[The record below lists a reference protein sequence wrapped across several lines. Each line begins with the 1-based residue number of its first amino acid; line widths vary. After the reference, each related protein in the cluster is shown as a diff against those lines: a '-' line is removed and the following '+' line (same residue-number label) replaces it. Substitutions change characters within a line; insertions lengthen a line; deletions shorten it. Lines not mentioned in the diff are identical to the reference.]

1 MNKSSLRHLMNG
13 MVALAAL
20 GYASYSVASGALVEE
35 TEPEKGEHRGRLL
48 KDGAFE
54 LELAIFE
61 TGVPPE
67 FRVWVVDDGKPVQP
81 EAMSLNVTLTRL
93 GGVVDTIN
101 FKPQADF
108 LRGDTIIYE
117 PHSFMVTVKA
127 DYKGKNHQWQYDN
140 FEGRTLIEPAV
151 AEAMDIQTGIASEAT
166 LVETIEV
173 FGELVPHPSAERQ
186 ISARFEGEINNVHV
200 RLGQTVNKGDEL
212 ITINSNESLKRY
224 TIKSPIDGVVIS
236 KPANAGEQ
244 TSGRTLLTVV
254 DTTKLTAELSVF
266 PIDRQRVAE
275 GAEVSLR
282 VSGLDAVLT
291 GRISAIDTQLR
302 ANQASTVRVDITNR
316 QQALSAGQFIT
327 GNIVVARYD
336 VPLAVQ
342 RVGLQAFRDFTVV
355 YAKVGDEYEV
365 RMLEI
370 GRQAGE
376 WAEVLG
382 GLNLGTEYVT
392 QNSYIIK
399 ADIEK
404 SGASHDH

>member
-1 MNKSSLRHLMNG
+1 MNKSRLRHMMSG

-20 GYASYSVASGALVEE
+20 GYASYSLASESQVAQA
-35 TEPEKGEHRGRLL
+35 EPEKGEHRGRLL
-48 KDGAFE
+48 KDGTFE
-54 LELAIFE
+54 LELAIIE

-67 FRVWVVDDGKPVQP
+67 FRVWVVDAGKPVKP

-266 PIDRQRVAE
+266 PIDRQRVAV

-336 VPLAVQ
+336 VPLAVK

-370 GRQAGE
+370 GREAGE
-376 WAEVLG
+376 WVEVLG